1 MTFNRLLKYT
11 FRFLF
16 LQSLLTYITIYYFD
30 NFLIPNKDLYQDVK
44 GYTFRNQI
52 DANLLEAAGINEWE
66 KIHVLDVTNGSR
78 LETYVVKAPAGSGQI
93 CVNGAAAHLV
103 KPGNMV
109 ILVTYEGIAS
119 ENISTHTP
127 TIVHV
132 NAKNEVV
139 DISFE
144 QEASS
149 KYIEC

>member
-1 MTFNRLLKYT
+1 MRIVLSSKIHRATVTDADIDYVG
-11 FRFLF
+11 
-16 LQSLLTYITIYYFD
+16 SIS
-30 NFLIPNKDLYQDVK
+30 
-44 GYTFRNQI
+44 I
-52 DANLLEAAGINEWE
+52 DADLLEAAGINEWE

>member
-1 MTFNRLLKYT
+1 M
-11 FRFLF
+11 RFVL
-16 LQSLLTYITIYYFD
+16 SSKIHRATVTDADIDYVGSIS
-30 NFLIPNKDLYQDVK
+30 
-44 GYTFRNQI
+44 I

-109 ILVTYEGIAS
+109 ILVTYEGIPS

-139 DISFE
+139 DISFD
-144 QEASS
+144 QDVS

>member
-1 MTFNRLLKYT
+1 M
-11 FRFLF
+11 RFVL
-16 LQSLLTYITIYYFD
+16 SSKIHRATVTDADIDYVGSIS
-30 NFLIPNKDLYQDVK
+30 
-44 GYTFRNQI
+44 I

-109 ILVTYEGIAS
+109 ILVTYEGIPS

-144 QEASS
+144 QEVS